1 MIQTL
6 EQEVQELRE
15 KQALSTSFEEHELIE
30 WEIAELLW
38 QDEGQYQV
46 D

>member
-15 KQALSTSFEEHELIE
+15 KQALSTSIEEHELIE
-30 WEIAELLW
+30 WEIVELLW
-38 QDEGQYQV
+38 QEEGQYQV

>member
-15 KQALSTSFEEHELIE
+15 KQSLSTSIEEHELIE
-30 WEIAELLW
+30 WEIVELLW
-38 QDEGQYQV
+38 QEEGQYKV